1 MISQQGEAVVQGTCS
16 CDRKP
21 QWGSG
26 KVGWTGRAV
35 EGLSIELGDGYSCTA
50 RLTLSPAGG
59 DSVTAGSHSPFHP
72 LVI

>member
-1 MISQQGEAVVQGTCS
+1 MISQQGDAVAQGTCS

-35 EGLSIELGDGYSCTA
+35 ERLSIELGDGYSV
-50 RLTLSPAGG
+50 LP
-59 DSVTAGSHSPFHP
+59 GSHCPQQGETVSQQDPTV
-72 LVI
+72 LSTL